1 MAAEAIPIKILFFAK
16 ARELTGVSEA
26 KLRVNNTLSSKE
38 LLEEIV
44 KTFSLES
51 IAPTLILALNEEWVD
66 CLSVLTLKANDI
78 VAVIP
83 PLSGGMYTDV
93 QSLMLYFPF

>member
-1 MAAEAIPIKILFFAK
+1 MAADSVPIKILFFAK
-16 ARELTGVSEA
+16 ARELTGLSESQL
-26 KLRVNNTLSSKE
+26 KVKSNLSTQE
-38 LLEEIV
+38 LLETIV
-44 KTFSLES
+44 NEYSLES
-51 IAPTLILALNEEWVD
+51 IAQSLVIALNEEWVD

-93 QSLMLYFPF
+93 QSH